1 MNGMMEIIL
10 SVAIILI
17 LGSVLVV
24 STNTS
29 FRGSILINETLKQAQ
44 TINKIDRA
52 IRESAD
58 SLYIPYFKNPDSII
72 NDYIQG
78 LYRTN
83 TGSYLKNVIP
93 IYDSKRINYGV
104 EALYSVNG
112 REQKT
117 VAIFNYKNIR
127 GME

>member
-17 LGSVLVV
+17 LGSILVV
-24 STNTS
+24 ATNTS

-52 IRESAD
+52 VRESAD
-58 SLYIPYFKNPDSII
+58 SLYIPYFKNPDSIV
-72 NDYIQG
+72 NDYIQS

-127 GME
+127 GLE